1 MNNYPLSNYFN
12 NINKVKTIR
21 YILISILLTT
31 INSLIDFHFTIEKT
45 PIPGLND
52 SAEKFKSLL
61 IINIILLVASL
72 IKVIFIILFYFAFF
86 YIISKIFKVNF
97 TKKQSYKASILL
109 VFFTYILKTIILT
122 IQYIMNLNTIDYN
135 VGSLNIF
142 DSGNTLLESFNI
154 ILILKTYIIFLIL
167 NLTIKLSKRTTIILI
182 TIYIIIVIGFQIFKF
197 NL

>member
-1 MNNYPLSNYFN
+1 
-12 NINKVKTIR
+12 
-21 YILISILLTT
+21 
-31 INSLIDFHFTIEKT
+31 
-45 PIPGLND
+45 
-52 SAEKFKSLL
+52 
-61 IINIILLVASL
+61 
-72 IKVIFIILFYFAFF
+72 
-86 YIISKIFKVNF
+86 
-97 TKKQSYKASILL
+97 
-109 VFFTYILKTIILT
+109 IILT

>member
-109 VFFTYILKTIILT
+109 
-122 IQYIMNLNTIDYN
+122 
-135 VGSLNIF
+135 
-142 DSGNTLLESFNI
+142 
-154 ILILKTYIIFLIL
+154 
-167 NLTIKLSKRTTIILI
+167 
-182 TIYIIIVIGFQIFKF
+182 
-197 NL
+197 